1 MNQKLFFYVDH
12 PEYFEI
18 SENDPTVYALYAPA
32 VNRFVLIT
40 TKLEVAQFL
49 SVILISRTPVVPVRI
64 DKSENFTIGLIDN
77 EVCTNWGLDKTTS
90 DYNRFGQFGLPL
102 TENVYIH
109 KSKLVNFDTLPDKLN
124 RLLLV
129 SQQWAFLGHY
139 TRLFFKTNT
148 DPMYRIMYDLIDTI
162 DDNVLRNLKEKERS
176 CYNSIWIDDDYET
189 AELKVLGIID
199 SIRKAVS

>member
-1 MNQKLFFYVDH
+1 MNQKLFFYVNH

-18 SENDPTVYALYAPA
+18 TDNDTTVYALYAPS

-40 TKLEVAQFL
+40 TNLEVAQFL

-77 EVCTNWGLDKTTS
+77 GVCTNWGLDKTTS
-90 DYNRFGQFGLPL
+90 DHSQFGLPL

-109 KSKLVNFDTLPDKLN
+109 KSKLVNFDTLPDNLN

-129 SQQWAFLGHY
+129 AQRWAFLGHY

-162 DDNVLRNLKEKERS
+162 DDAVLRNLKEKERS

-199 SIRKAVS
+199 SIRKAAT